1 MVFSALLLSLFLAW
15 VGACQARPHNPMNH
29 GRVARHSAR
38 VRLRRTGKQHPAR
51 CPFAPQSEAAI
62 APDEDDD
69 DSRMRIAQPAAG
81 EGATLLTLSS
91 VCPHSVP
98 SLAPPRRMPAEP
110 LYQTL
115 GILLI

>member
-1 MVFSALLLSLFLAW
+1 MVFSVLLLSLLLAW
-15 VGACQARPHNPMNH
+15 VGACQARSSNPLNH
-29 GRVARHSAR
+29 PRTTRHSAR
-38 VRLRRTGKQHPAR
+38 LRLRRTGKQHPAR

-69 DSRMRIAQPAAG
+69 GRARTAQAAAC
-81 EGATLLTLSS
+81 EGATLLPLSS
-91 VCPHSVP
+91 VCPHSIR
-98 SLAPPRRMPAEP
+98 SLAPPRRMPAAP